1 MEVGVDHDAFPMSC
15 GSCGFVWL
23 CMIQIDIIDWGDGEV
38 EYIYGVSGICPYCE
52 FDNKIQ
58 IDV

>member
-1 MEVGVDHDAFPMSC
+1 
-15 GSCGFVWL
+15 
-23 CMIQIDIIDWGDGEV
+23 MIQIDIIDWGDGEV

-58 IDV
+58 IDL